1 MMDESS
7 NGASS
12 KERARKQ
19 RQEAYRRAKE
29 ARDRDPRYLA
39 MKQAAKE
46 QRRQAYRTAK
56 ERLKA
61 VAAEEKART
70 EIRRVEQRAAERA
83 ATDGALMKLLQK
95 GTKWS

>member
-1 MMDESS
+1 MMDQSS
-7 NGASS
+7 NGTSP

-46 QRRQAYRTAK
+46 QRREAYRTAK
-56 ERLKA
+56 ERHKA
-61 VAAEEKART
+61 VAAEEKARA
-70 EIRRVEQRAAERA
+70 EVRRVEQRAAERA
-83 ATDGALMKLLQK
+83 AADGALMQLLRK

>member
-7 NGASS
+7 NRPSL
-12 KERARKQ
+12 KERAKQ
-19 RQEAYRRAKE
+19 ERREAYRRAKE

-46 QRRQAYRTAK
+46 QRREAYRAAK
-56 ERLKA
+56 EKHKA
-61 VAAEEKART
+61 IAAEEKVRA
-70 EIRRVEQRAAERA
+70 EAQRVERRAAERA
-83 ATDGALMKLLQK
+83 AADGALMQLLRR

>member
-7 NGASS
+7 NGASP

-46 QRRQAYRTAK
+46 QRRAAYQTAK
-56 ERLKA
+56 ERHKV
-61 VAAEEKART
+61 VAAEQKARA
-70 EIRRVEQRAAERA
+70 EVQRVEQRAAERA
-83 ATDGALMKLLQK
+83 AADGALMKLLQK